1 MGRLREVGMQ
11 DSIKVKVD
19 EGTHGSQAQSQ
30 SFLCLKF
37 VSVFK
42 KLFYKNFFKTSL
54 IFCSRYCGFN
64 RLYLTHMKVN
74 V

>member
-19 EGTHGSQAQSQ
+19 ERTHGSQAQSQ

-42 KLFYKNFFKTSL
+42 NLFLRLVSFFIADIVDL
-54 IFCSRYCGFN
+54 IGYI
-64 RLYLTHMKVN
+64 
-74 V
+74 